1 MSDITHYT
9 GGRGRYRL
17 SRISKKRRVKWG
29 NMRAEQLR
37 FPNWSNS
44 MQHQTCV
51 HVPENQM
58 GPPISKNDSCN
69 EKDDG
74 SAVQYRLK
82 KRKNLL

>member
-1 MSDITHYT
+1 MSDTTHYT

-17 SRISKKRRVKWG
+17 SRINKRNRVKWG

-44 MQHQTCV
+44 TQRQTRV

-58 GPPISKNDSCN
+58 GPPISENDFRN
-69 EKDDG
+69 ETDDG
-74 SAVQYRLK
+74 IVVNDR
-82 KRKNLL
+82 